1 VRRLSFLL
9 KDSLVYGL
17 AGAVN
22 RFVKVLLV
30 PVVARAFPV
39 EIFGAYDAAGVY
51 VYTFA
56 VLAVLGLNSSVII
69 IATRDLSHADQGKL
83 SETAGIGLRMVTL
96 AAIVATALLFL
107 APTLSSQVLLGTP
120 VYGREIRWAVA
131 SAPFSA
137 VLIYALSVL
146 QWAFRRTAYVLI
158 AIGSALLTIL
168 LSYLVAFHTDWGL
181 VGLFAANLVGQAV
194 GAVAAVY
201 AARDLLR
208 AGWDASIAKQML
220 AVGLPF
226 AAIAVASNLIP
237 SLDRLFLVQAHSLAD
252 AGVYG
257 MGQKIAAL
265 AGLILTGFQAAWQPF
280 AFSQRAATDKPR
292 MFGRVFLL
300 ICGIVGFL
308 TLGLVCAAP
317 LIARYAA
324 TPAYVGAAIFVGPLA
339 LSTGLG
345 AVFFVVAMG
354 SLFEGKSLH
363 NLVAYGVGIGTT
375 VVLNL
380 VFLARGAP
388 PIAIAWANCLGQA
401 AAVACMAILSQRVHP
416 IPYPFLRGV
425 LVMLLA
431 AGAAVLAAQ
440 AVPGWSLGAVAVA
453 QLGLGAVFVAWLVFG
468 VLEPAE
474 RSRLLARGRAAG

>member
-1 VRRLSFLL
+1 MRRLSFLL
-9 KDSLVYGL
+9 KDSLVYGV

-22 RFVKVLLV
+22 RLVKVLLV

-51 VYTFA
+51 VYAFS

-69 IATRDLSHADQGKL
+69 IATRDVARADQGRL
-83 SETAGIGLRMVTL
+83 SETAGIGLRMVAAAAL
-96 AAIVATALLFL
+96 AVTAVLLLVPEL
-107 APTLSSQVLLGTP
+107 ASRVLLGSHG
-120 VYGREIRWAVA
+120 YGRAISWAVA

-146 QWAFRRTAYVLI
+146 QWAFRRAAYVLI
-158 AIGSALLTIL
+158 AIGSAVLTIL
-168 LSYLVAFHTDWGL
+168 LSYIVAFHTDFGL

-194 GAVAAVY
+194 GAAAAVY

-208 AGWDASIAKQML
+208 AGWNAALARQML

-265 AGLILTGFQAAWQPF
+265 SGLILTGFQAAWQPF
-280 AFSQRAATDKPR
+280 AFSQRSASDKPHL
-292 MFGRVFLL
+292 FGRVFLL
-300 ICGIVGFL
+300 ICGVAGFL

-324 TPAYVGAAIFVGPLA
+324 TPAYIGAAIFVGPLA

-380 VFLARGAP
+380 VFLARGSP

-401 AAVACMAILSQRVHP
+401 AAVACMALLSQRVHP
-416 IPYPFLRGV
+416 IPYPFIRGV

-431 AGAAVLAAQ
+431 AGAAVLAGH
-440 AVPGWSLGAVAVA
+440 AVPHWSLGTVAAA
-453 QLGLGAVFVAWLVFG
+453 QLGLGAAFVGWVVFG
-468 VLEPAE
+468 VLEPSE
-474 RSRLLARGRAAG
+474 RARVLARGRTAG

>member
-9 KDSLVYGL
+9 KDSLVYGV

-22 RFVKVLLV
+22 RVVKILLV

-39 EIFGAYDAAGVY
+39 EVFGAYDAAGVY
-51 VYTFA
+51 VYVLA

-69 IATRDLSHADQGKL
+69 IATRDVSRADEGRL
-83 SETAGIGLRMVTL
+83 GETAGVGLRMVAGAALVVTAIILMAPSL
-96 AAIVATALLFL
+96 ASRI
-107 APTLSSQVLLGTP
+107 LLGTP
-120 VYGREIRWAVA
+120 QYGREIAWAVA

-146 QWAFRRTAYVLI
+146 QWAFRRTAYVVI
-158 AIGSALLTIL
+158 ALGSAVLTIG
-168 LSYLVAFHTDWGL
+168 LSWFVAFHTGWGL
-181 VGLFAANLVGQAV
+181 VGLFAANLAGQAV
-194 GAVAAVY
+194 GALAALA

-208 AGWDASIAKQML
+208 APWSGGVARQML

-280 AFSQRAATDKPR
+280 AFSQRAAEDKPE

-300 ICGIVGFL
+300 ICGVAGFL
-308 TLGLVCAAP
+308 TLALVCAAP

-324 TPAYVGAAIFVGPLA
+324 TPAYAGAAIFVGPLA

-363 NLVAYGVGIGTT
+363 NLVAYGVGVGTT

-380 VFLARGAP
+380 IFLAQGAP

-401 AAVACMAILSQRVHP
+401 AAVACMTVLSQRVHP
-416 IPYPFLRGV
+416 IPYPLIRGV
-425 LVMLLA
+425 LVMLA
-431 AGAAVLAAQ
+431 AAAVAVLAGR
-440 AVPGWSLGAVAVA
+440 AVPGWSLGAVAAA
-453 QLGLGAVFVAWLVFG
+453 QLALAAAFAAWLLFG
-468 VLEPAE
+468 VLEPGE
-474 RSRLLARGRAAG
+474 RARLHARGGAVS